1 MLILHQSSP
10 KKCHFL
16 AEYCNL
22 QKNIGPISDSM
33 YVIKNTISY
42 YIRRNNKILL
52 DFRFKA
58 FIIVSNCSHL
68 VVTPKEVAC
77 RRTRFIEEHLL

>member
-1 MLILHQSSP
+1 MDAIY
-10 KKCHFL
+10 K
-16 AEYCNL
+16 
-22 QKNIGPISDSM
+22 KNIGPVEDSM
-33 YVIKNTISY
+33 NVIKNTISY

-68 VVTPKEVAC
+68 VVTLAC
-77 RRTRFIEEHLL
+77 RRTRFIEEHLLEGHFIKNIFSL

>member
-1 MLILHQSSP
+1 MDAIY
-10 KKCHFL
+10 K
-16 AEYCNL
+16 
-22 QKNIGPISDSM
+22 KNIGPVEDSM
-33 YVIKNTISY
+33 NVIKNTISY

-77 RRTRFIEEHLL
+77 LEGHFIKNIFSL